1 MNYFRFI
8 IKWGFFCSIWIA
20 VLAMLM
26 LFYFYKSL
34 PDLDDLKNKDE
45 LVVKINYNNSATIS
59 NSTNLYRN
67 EVQYYELPRN
77 LVNAIIAIEDRRFFS
92 HIGIDYLGIL
102 RAFYVNH
109 KKGHVVQGGSTITQQ
124 LAKLMFLSPKRNIT
138 RKIQEAL
145 LALQL
150 EREFSKEQ
158 ILTFYLN
165 RAYFGAGNY
174 GIKSAA
180 KGYFGKDVSQL
191 NLNESTI
198 LAGLLKAPSK
208 YSPKNNKELAE
219 KRAMIVLKSMIDAGF
234 INQDHISEIDDDAN
248 YKIDHLQRLYFV
260 DYVKSHFAEYIG
272 SKYQNIN
279 FLNIN
284 TTLDEEIQ
292 EELENIIDD
301 FVIRNQKKLDKSQIA
316 VIIMAK
322 EGAILAVI
330 GGRDYQFSQFN
341 RAFNAKRQTGSA
353 FKSLV
358 YLTAFDQG
366 YNVDDIFT
374 DQEVRYGSWLPQNY
388 NKKFLGEVTLKEAFA
403 KSLNSVAIQL
413 GQKIGLKNIALT
425 ARKLGISSKI
435 KEDDLTVI
443 LGSSELS
450 LLEIVSAYGV
460 IANGGR
466 AVIPYMIND
475 ISDDNDNMIY
485 QRYSS
490 GLPQIIKDQS
500 LLNIKDLLRQVVLNG
515 TGSIVNK
522 IGNNN
527 LKEIY
532 GKTGTS
538 QNYRDAWFVGFD
550 DRYVIG
556 VWIGNDDNS
565 STNNISGGSL
575 PAKLFGLIVDE
586 I

>member
-77 LVNAIIAIEDRRFFS
+77 LVNAVIAIEDRRFFS

-272 SKYQNIN
+272 SKYQNLN

-366 YNVDDIFT
+366 YNVDDIFI

-403 KSLNSVAIQL
+403 RSLNSVAIQL

-460 IANGGR
+460 IANEGR

-515 TGSIVNK
+515 TGKVVNK